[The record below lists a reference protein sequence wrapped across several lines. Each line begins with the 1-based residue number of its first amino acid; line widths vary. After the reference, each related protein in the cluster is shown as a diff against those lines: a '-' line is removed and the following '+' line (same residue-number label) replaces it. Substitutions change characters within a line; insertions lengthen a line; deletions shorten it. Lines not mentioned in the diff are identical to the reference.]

1 MVKLFTKVHCKAYM
15 KRIYDGVH
23 VQFLN
28 PDGTYCYD
36 RTVTDYKARAVACRP
51 SEDSS
56 LEEEIADLSEFDGS
70 SVLKTYRERTE
81 CEFDGFL
88 VGFTRILVTAR
99 IGTDW
104 SDEPYGQEYGYC
116 FKNVEDYPKAGVVYF
131 KNNMKRYVLPED
143 MEMIKE

>member
-1 MVKLFTKVHCKAYM
+1 MVSNKIFQKVHCKAYL

-23 VQFLN
+23 IQFFN

-36 RTVTDYKARAVACRP
+36 RTVTDYKVRAVAYRP
-51 SEDSS
+51 SDDSS
-56 LEEEIADLSEFDGS
+56 REEEIADLSEFCGE

-88 VGFTRILVTAR
+88 VGFTRIIATAR

-104 SDEPYGQEYGYC
+104 CDPLYGEEYGYC
-116 FKNVEDYPKAGVVYF
+116 FKNVEDFPKVGVVYF
-131 KNNMKRYVLPED
+131 KNNAKRYVLEED
-143 MEMIKE
+143 IVYG

>member
-1 MVKLFTKVHCKAYM
+1 MVSNKIFQKVHCKAYM
-15 KRIYDGVH
+15 KRIYDGVRI
-23 VQFLN
+23 QFFN
-28 PDGTYCYD
+28 PDGTFCYD
-36 RTVTDYKARAVACRP
+36 RAVTDYKVRAVAYRP

-56 LEEEIADLSEFDGS
+56 QEEEIADLSEFCGE

-88 VGFTRILVTAR
+88 VGFTRILSTAR

-104 SDEPYGQEYGYC
+104 MDEPYGREYGFC
-116 FKNVEDYPKAGVVYF
+116 FKHVEDYPKVGVVYF

-143 MEMIKE
+143 MEEI